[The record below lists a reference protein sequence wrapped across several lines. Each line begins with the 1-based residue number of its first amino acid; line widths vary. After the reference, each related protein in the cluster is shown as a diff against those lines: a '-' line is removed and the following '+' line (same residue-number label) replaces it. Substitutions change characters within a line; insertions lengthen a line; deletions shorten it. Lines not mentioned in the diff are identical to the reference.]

1 VTKADVLGVILAGGR
16 SLRMGRPKA
25 RLKLDDQCLIQ
36 CVIDRLARVCPELVV
51 VTDRPAS
58 FADLPWDVV
67 ADLVPNLGPLGGLLT
82 AATLWPGRPLLVAGC
97 DAPFVEP
104 DFLHTLIRAA
114 RGHDKIVIAR
124 FGIHLQPL
132 PALFP
137 ARVRPP
143 LTGLVRAG
151 ERQLRALWDVAGAHI
166 LDEATV
172 RTVDPEGLSFVNLN
186 TPQEAARWGA
196 E

>member
-1 VTKADVLGVILAGGR
+1 
-16 SLRMGRPKA
+16 MGRPKA
-25 RLKLDDQCLIQ
+25 RMKVDDQSLIQ
-36 CVIDRLARVCPELVV
+36 CVIDRLGRVCPELIV

-58 FADLPWDVV
+58 FGDLPLAVV
-67 ADLVPNLGPLGGLLT
+67 ADLIPNLGPLGGLFT
-82 AATLWPGRPLLVAGC
+82 AATLWPDRPLLVAGC
-97 DAPFVEP
+97 DAPFLEP
-104 DFLHTLIRAA
+104 DFLEILVRAA

-143 LTGLVRAG
+143 LRGLVRAG
-151 ERQLRALWDVAGAHI
+151 ERQLRALWDVAGAHV
-166 LDEATV
+166 LDEAAV
-172 RTVDPEGLSFVNLN
+172 RAVDPEGLSFVNLN

-196 E
+196 K